1 MAVMSLAMISKC
13 LSRCRR
19 GEFRSLK
26 LEIQREIRSHEE
38 GN

>member
-26 LEIQREIRSHEE
+26 LESQREIRSHEE
-38 GN
+38 SN